1 MGDGRE
7 EVWHSPVAGQL
18 FNTYVYTKVPQSSR
32 LDLRV
37 PIYSRLY
44 KVYMYMYGQP
54 SSTLRSRSSDMP
66 R

>member
-1 MGDGRE
+1 MGGGRE
-7 EVWHSPVAGQL
+7 EVWHLPVAGQL
-18 FNTYVYTKVPQSSR
+18 FNTYVYTTIPQSSR

-37 PIYSRLY
+37 PISSRLY
-44 KVYMYMYGQP
+44 KVHMYGRP